1 MKIGTPMTLAFRPST
16 PTDGYAIDCRRAVIQ
31 AYARSVATVLTV
43 RGSVDALN
51 DECVYRHL
59 NRFRRLDSALIIDVT
74 EADVADLGALR
85 RFAAGDPA
93 MAMAIV
99 ARPDDALALGQP
111 VDGDAVAV
119 YGTVADA
126 VAAVVCDIQARRNP
140 RLLPPVLRLA

>member
-1 MKIGTPMTLAFRPST
+1 MTLAFRPST

-59 NRFRRLDSALIIDVT
+59 DRFRRLNSALIIDIT
-74 EADVADLGALR
+74 EADIADLAALQ
-85 RFAAGDPA
+85 RFAGDDD

-99 ARPDDALALGQP
+99 ARPEDAAAMHQAIDD
-111 VDGDAVAV
+111 DAVAI
-119 YGTVADA
+119 YGTVPDA
-126 VAAVVCDIQARRNP
+126 VQAVVRDIQARRDT
-140 RLLPPVLRLA
+140 RLLPPLLRLA